1 MLFIVYWDLEFGLFI
16 ELDKEPSNECNIIVV
31 LATTVVVRFELDNN
45 LMKGS
50 NIITWTKKNEPSMQ
64 KAKPMKSSDRM
75 RSFRLPNLST
85 TRTEMEVPVT
95 WITPTTMAQMLASN
109 YDHCWELCFVEK
121 SFTLLPA
128 FWNICTM

>member
-1 MLFIVYWDLEFGLFI
+1 M
-16 ELDKEPSNECNIIVV
+16 
-31 LATTVVVRFELDNN
+31 
-45 LMKGS
+45 
-50 NIITWTKKNEPSMQ
+50 TWTKKNEPSMQ

-95 WITPTTMAQMLASN
+95 CITPTTMAQMLASN
-109 YDHCWELCFVEK
+109 YDQRWGLCFVEK